1 MRKDIEL
8 VSSKAISFV
17 HVHDTQKSLV
27 EALKNTCNMVSVSGG
42 KDSTATLLLAIESGA
57 ENMFPVFADTG
68 NEHELTYEYLHYL
81 EQKLGIAIKRVKAD
95 FSADIDHKREKTL
108 AKWAADGVDESLIE
122 KARQV
127 LVPTGVP
134 FLDLCMWKG
143 RFPSSQ
149 ARFCTDELKV
159 LPITEQVVF
168 PLLKEFEVIESWQGI
183 RWDESDA
190 RRGYVEREGIEPD
203 PHRVFA
209 FRPILSWSAE
219 DVFAF
224 HKKHGIEA
232 NPLYKL
238 GMGRVGCMPCINARK
253 NELREIAQRFPEV
266 IRRLIEWE
274 ALVSAASKRG
284 SGTFFLATN
293 DPTVEKDE
301 EIGFETHGIERM
313 VEWAM
318 TGRGGRQVD
327 WIVSDAIEQPA
338 CSSIY
343 GLCD

>member
-1 MRKDIEL
+1 MRKDVEV
-8 VSSKAISFV
+8 VSSKEISFV
-17 HVHDTQKSLV
+17 HVSAQPSDLAK
-27 EALKNTCNMVSVSGG
+27 ERKKTCNMISVSGG
-42 KDSTATLLLAIESGA
+42 KDSTAILLLAIELGA
-57 ENMFPVFADTG
+57 ENMVPVFADTG

-81 EQKLGIAIKRVKAD
+81 EKMLGIVIKRVKAD
-95 FSADIDHKREKTL
+95 FSADIDRKREKTL
-108 AKWAADGVDESLIE
+108 AKWAEAGVEEAVI
-122 KARQV
+122 KRAREV

-159 LPITEQVVF
+159 WPITEQVVF

-183 RWDESDA
+183 RWDESEA

-203 PHRVFA
+203 QSRVFA
-209 FRPILSWSAE
+209 FRPILSWTAE

-284 SGTFFLATN
+284 SGTFFCATN
-293 DPTVEKDE
+293 DPTVGEGE
-301 EIGFETHGIERM
+301 QIGFETHGIERM

-327 WIVSDAIEQPA
+327 WIVSDAVDTPA